1 VEKSVKL
8 RRENLLDAWH
18 LTQLTLEQMADQMD
32 ETDKACM
39 ITTRNT
45 FERLQREMLR
55 QQED

>member
-1 VEKSVKL
+1 MQL